1 MFRTNLR
8 CLAVLAATLILFA
21 LVTSPLHA
29 SMVGTGEVLAAEQGH
44 VDRTLLMQTL
54 SREDMRRQM
63 ERMGVS
69 PEAAEERVA
78 RMTDAEV
85 AALNERLAELP
96 AGAGVL
102 EAVLIILL
110 VLVILDVVGVTNIF
124 SFVRPAR

>member
-1 MFRTNLR
+1 MIRTTLR
-8 CLAVLAATLILFA
+8 CLAVVAATLCLFA

-44 VDRTLLMQTL
+44 LERAQLMQTL

-63 ERMGVS
+63 ERMGVT

-85 AALNERLAELP
+85 AAINERLADLP
-96 AGAGVL
+96 AGAGTL
-102 EAVLIILL
+102 EVVLIILL
-110 VLVILDVVGVTNIF
+110 VLVLLDAMGVTDIF

>member
-1 MFRTNLR
+1 MFKTNLR

-44 VDRTLLMQTL
+44 VDRALLMQTL

-69 PEAAEERVA
+69 AEAAEERVA

-110 VLVILDVVGVTNIF
+110 VLVILDIVGVTDIF
-124 SFVRPAR
+124 AFVRPAR

>member
-1 MFRTNLR
+1 MFKTNLR
-8 CLAVLAATLILFA
+8 CLAVMAATLILFA

-44 VDRTLLMQTL
+44 VDRALLMQTL
-54 SREDMRRQM
+54 SRDDVRRQM

-69 PEAAEERVA
+69 AEAAEERVA

-102 EAVLIILL
+102 EAVLIVLL
-110 VLVILDVVGVTNIF
+110 ILVILDIAGITDIF
-124 SFVRPAR
+124 PFVRPAR

>member
-1 MFRTNLR
+1 MIKTSLR
-8 CLAVLAATLILFA
+8 CLAVIAATLLLFA

-44 VDRTLLMQTL
+44 LDRAQLMQTL

-63 ERMGVS
+63 ERMGVT

-85 AALNERLAELP
+85 AAINERLADLP
-96 AGAGVL
+96 AGAGAL
-102 EAVLIILL
+102 EVVLIILL
-110 VLVILDVVGVTNIF
+110 VLVILDVMGVTDIF
-124 SFVRPAR
+124 AFVRPVR